1 MLKGIHLTLL
11 AGPLVPVPAP
21 QAVVDALDS
30 AQVTVSAGQRT
41 GFQLAF
47 GLSKESL
54 INRVLL
60 PSGFFDP
67 NIRVILMA
75 TINGMPS
82 VLIDGLITRQEVAPS
97 SEPGQS
103 KLTVTG
109 EDVSLAMDLGEVKG
123 VSYPAMPPEAR
134 VALIVAKY
142 ARYGMIPLPI
152 PSLFPDIPNPTQ
164 LIPTHQGT
172 DLGYIQKL
180 ADELGYVFYVDSGP
194 APGVNIAY
202 FGPEIRVGVPQPAL
216 NVNMDAHTNVESLSF
231 SYDGLSAVQPAIMI
245 QEPLTK
251 ISIPIPVP
259 NVSLL
264 RPPLAARPALALK
277 YEALETARFS
287 PARAILRGLAQKAKS
302 SDSISGSGQLN
313 VLRYGRVLK
322 ARQLVGVRGAGRAYD
337 GLYYVK
343 SVTHNLK
350 RGEYKQSFT
359 LVREGLIS
367 LIPNVIP

>member
-11 AGPLVPVPAP
+11 AGPLVPAPAP
-21 QAVVDALDS
+21 QAVVEALDS
-30 AQVTVSAGQRT
+30 AQVTISAGQRT
-41 GFQLAF
+41 GFQLSF

-54 INRVLL
+54 LSRVLL
-60 PSGFFDP
+60 PAGYFDP

-75 TINGMPS
+75 TVNGLPS
-82 VLIDGLITRQEVAPS
+82 VLIDGLITRQEMTPS
-97 SEPGQS
+97 NEPGQS

-109 EDVSLAMDLGEVKG
+109 EDVSLAMDLVEIKD
-123 VSYPAMPPEAR
+123 VSYPALPPEAR

-142 ARYGMIPLPI
+142 ARYGIVPLPI
-152 PSLFPDIPNPTQ
+152 PSLFPDIPNPTER
-164 LIPTHQGT
+164 IPAHQGT

-180 ADELGYVFYVDSGP
+180 AGELGYVFYVDSGP

-216 NVNMDAHTNVESLSF
+216 NVNLDAHTNVESLSF
-231 SYDGLSAVQPAIMI
+231 SYDGLSTVQPAIMI

-251 ISIPIPVP
+251 ISFPIPVP

-264 RPPLAARPALALK
+264 RPPLALRPATALK
-277 YEALETARFS
+277 HEALETARFS
-287 PARAILRGLAQKAKS
+287 SARAIALGLAKKAKS
-302 SDSISGSGQLN
+302 SDAIVGTGQLN

-367 LIPNVIP
+367 LTPNVIA